1 MTQKISAPL
10 RVFGG
15 GTYTLSAVK
24 AIDGTEQYIRH
35 AEKTGQCQNKETQ
48 ENCHTREY
56 LSQGL
61 EQCSCV
67 PFVLRNYSK
76 QVTWSQS
83 KLPTPIPYSYFIS
96 QQ

>member
-1 MTQKISAPL
+1 MTKKISAPL

-24 AIDGTEQYIRH
+24 AIDGTAQYIRL
-35 AEKTGQCQNKETQ
+35 AEKSGHCQNKETQ
-48 ENCHTREY
+48 ENCQTREY

-67 PFVLRNYSK
+67 PYILRNYSK
-76 QVTWSQS
+76 EVRW
-83 KLPTPIPYSYFIS
+83 LVVLAV
-96 QQ
+96 